1 MSETSTRDTPVR
13 ESAGQPGEPPDSTDH
28 PCNPMTRKHVEQYWE
43 EGYTIVREVFSPHE
57 IEQLSTAC
65 DRWKFVGQ
73 LLGRTWRRQN
83 TVIWVDRE
91 EKESEVDTIVR
102 GMQWPSYHD
111 AVMDHYRTDPR
122 LLMILEPLIGNNIKQ
137 VINQLHWKKP
147 GSRVTWPLHRDV
159 RSRQPVEAFR
169 DLFPSWVQT
178 GIAIDPHR
186 AENGAMQVVPGS
198 HHDFP
203 HDPRNRDLYN
213 VPHYQDDP
221 RIRDVVL
228 NPGDVALWSA
238 YTVHGGGYNT
248 TEFQDRRLYINGF
261 VKAEKCD
268 RGEWA
273 WHDGRTCHLHG
284 KQALVQFNE
293 VDSIAEAFYAGDR
306 NRTERITD

>member
-1 MSETSTRDTPVR
+1 MSAITNTPAAPSVQDHDAPPPST
-13 ESAGQPGEPPDSTDH
+13 AH
-28 PCNPMTRKHVEQYWE
+28 PCNPMTQAHVDQYWE
-43 EGYTIVREVFSPHE
+43 DGYTIIRGVFAPHE
-57 IEQLSTAC
+57 VEQLSTAC

-73 LLGRTWRRQN
+73 LLGHTWRKQN
-83 TVIWVDRE
+83 TVIWVDQAASG
-91 EKESEVDTIVR
+91 EKKEPVVR

-122 LLMILEPLIGNNIKQ
+122 LLMILEPLIGITIKQ

-147 GSRVTWPLHRDV
+147 GSRTTWPLHRDV

-169 DLFPSWVQT
+169 DLYPSWVQT

-198 HHDFP
+198 HRDYEHNP
-203 HDPRNRDLYN
+203 HDRALYN
-213 VPHYQDDP
+213 VPQYEKDP
-221 RIRDVVL
+221 RIRDMVL

-238 YTVHGGGYNT
+238 YTVHGGGFNT

-261 VKAEKCD
+261 VKADKCD

-273 WHDGRTCHLHG
+273 WREGRTCHLHG
-284 KQALVQFNE
+284 KQALIQFNE
-293 VDSIAEAFYAGDR
+293 IDTIAEAFYAGER
-306 NRTERITD
+306 NYRETITD